1 MEEGSAN
8 GMHAGTAEALLRL
21 HHSLDAEWR
30 RRRISDEAYR
40 FGTERARDLAQ
51 AACGRPRDD
60 GGLLAEIGEVMPAL
74 LALPRPPRP
83 ALPPLPAGQADVAE
97 VVALLRRMLVGEAVP
112 AMVAPPLA
120 WTDVYHSVGELRVD
134 GWTLLLF
141 RRGEGLGYCEEATDP
156 SGRRADYDAMTERE
170 GEPFGL
176 LEDDEQERLR
186 ALVDRLEADADAT
199 REALRGARAETPL
212 ERELLRARISAWLTM
227 KGAGEVRNAPEEQ
240 LRRLQ
245 AGAAGGLAAADIEF
259 LWEVEELLARTPPS
273 PRTGSTAS

>member
-1 MEEGSAN
+1 MGEGKE
-8 GMHAGTAEALLRL
+8 MHAGTAEALLRL
-21 HHSLDAEWR
+21 HRSLDAEWR

-40 FGTERARDLAQ
+40 FGSERARDLAQ
-51 AACGRPRDD
+51 AARDRPRDD
-60 GGLLAEIGEVMPAL
+60 AGLLTEIGEVMPAL
-74 LALPRPPRP
+74 LALPRPPAP
-83 ALPPLPAGQADVAE
+83 VLPPLPAGQSDVAD
-97 VVALLRRMLVGEAVP
+97 VVALLRRILAGDVVP

-134 GWTLLLF
+134 GWTLRLF
-141 RRGEGLGYCEEATDP
+141 RRSEGFGYCEEAVDP
-156 SGRRADYDAMTERE
+156 SGRKADYDAMVERE

-212 ERELLRARISAWLTM
+212 ERELLRARISAWLTL
-227 KGAGEVRNAPEEQ
+227 KGAGDVRDPPEEQ

-245 AGAAGGLAAADIEF
+245 AGGAGGLAAADLEF
-259 LWEVEELLARTPPS
+259 LWEVEEILARTPPALQAGQG
-273 PRTGSTAS
+273 GS